1 MAGVYERST
10 GFENN
15 ATGVWMSATETRAA
29 DAASIEKGVV
39 EILEEMTREWD
50 TEFSGKIG
58 PETRLMQDLTM
69 ESIDIV
75 MLIVAIEEKFGK
87 KGLPFDTLLMEEG
100 RYVEELKVSQIADFL
115 KANLSAATP
124 A

>member
-1 MAGVYERST
+1 
-10 GFENN
+10 
-15 ATGVWMSATETRAA
+15 MSATDTKAA
-29 DAASIEKGVV
+29 DAASIERGVI

-58 PETRLMQDLTM
+58 PGTRLMQDLTL

-87 KGLPFDTLLMEEG
+87 KGLPFDTLLMEDG
-100 RYVEELKVSQIADFL
+100 RYVEELQVSQIADFL
-115 KANLSAATP
+115 KTNLAAATP

>member
-1 MAGVYERST
+1 
-10 GFENN
+10 
-15 ATGVWMSATETRAA
+15 MSATDTRAA

-58 PETRLMQDLTM
+58 PDTRLMQDLTL

-115 KANLSAATP
+115 KTNLTADAP